1 MIAAATSFIRIH
13 RSDCADQSACTRSL
27 SSKRAPGE
35 GFVSVSCTHHSPSRL
50 DPAKLPSPRSAY
62 IHIPFCRHHC
72 GYCDFA
78 VVAGRDD
85 LVEPFFKALHIE
97 LSWLGQPR
105 PVDTLYFG
113 GGTPTEL
120 SEQQLGRLCDA
131 VLAWHPLNDGHEWT
145 VEANPESLTDAR
157 MRTLAE
163 RGATRVSL
171 GVQSF
176 NAAKLRVLERGHT
189 AADVFRCVDS
199 SRQAGLAVAIDLMF
213 AAPGETLDDWR
224 RDVQTALSLEPDHV
238 STYGMTWEPRT
249 AFAARR
255 SRGELHAQDEEAERA
270 MYAEAIDALTAAGY
284 EHYEV
289 SNFARPRCRSRH
301 NEVYWAGREYFAA
314 GPGAA
319 RYIEGVRETN
329 CRSTTAYIKRVLN
342 GESPV
347 ADRERLTDEGRAR
360 EQLVLGLRRLEGI
373 ERRQFADETGF
384 AVDALIERPLARF
397 TQLGLLSDDGS
408 RIRLSLEGL
417 YVSDA
422 LWPDLL

>member
-1 MIAAATSFIRIH
+1 
-13 RSDCADQSACTRSL
+13 L
-27 SSKRAPGE
+27 SKRVKGE
-35 GFVSVSCTHHSPSRL
+35 EFLSASWTQHSPSCL
-50 DPAKLPSPRSAY
+50 GPAAAPAPRSAY

-85 LVEPFFKALHIE
+85 LVEPFLEALHIE
-97 LSWLGQPR
+97 LSWLGQPK

-120 SEQQLGRLCDA
+120 NEQQLGRLCDA
-131 VLAWHPLNDGHEWT
+131 VVARHPLNPGAEWT
-145 VEANPESLTDAR
+145 VEANPESLTEPRLQA
-157 MRTLAE
+157 LAD
-163 RGATRVSL
+163 RGATRISL

-176 NAAKLRVLERGHT
+176 HAAKLRALERGHT
-189 AADVFRCVDS
+189 AADVHRCVGLA
-199 SRQAGLAVAIDLMF
+199 REAGLAVAIDLMF
-213 AAPGETLDDWR
+213 AAPGETLEDWR
-224 RDVQTALSLEPDHV
+224 RDVRAALSLEPDHI
-238 STYGMTWEPRT
+238 STYGLTWEPRT
-249 AFAARR
+249 AFSVRR
-255 SRGELHAQDEEAERA
+255 ARGELLAQDEEVERS
-270 MYAEAIDALTAAGY
+270 MYADAIDALTAAGY

-289 SNFARPRCRSRH
+289 SNFARPGRRSRH
-301 NEVYWAGREYFAA
+301 NEVYWAGREYYAA

-347 ADRERLTDEGRAR
+347 ADRERLTDEARAR
-360 EQLVLGLRRLEGI
+360 ERLVLGLRRLEGVD
-373 ERRQFADETGF
+373 RRQFAAETGF
-384 AVDALIERPLARF
+384 EIDQLIAPPLARF
-397 TQLGLLSDDGS
+397 THLGLLSDDGS
-408 RIRLSLEGL
+408 RIQLTREGL